1 MPSRADSMSL
11 NASAPLIAILKDPGS
26 ARRLSDDNW
35 SELIASARAANL
47 LGLLAVRLRQANI
60 PLPRPPRRHLDA
72 VAQLSERQCQS
83 VRWEIHCLQRAL
95 GSLRVPVVLLKGAAY
110 AMSDH
115 PVSHGRLFGDID
127 ILVPREAIGDV
138 ELRLMIAGWTSGKSD
153 AYDQRYYRQW
163 MHELPPMVN
172 VRRGTVLDVH
182 HTILP
187 LTSRHAPDARPII
200 EAARPLDGFT
210 SIRVPRAEHLLI
222 HSIVHLLHDGELPN
236 GLRDLFDIDG
246 LIRAG
251 TRAPDFWQRV
261 EAAATELGLAAPTAL
276 GLTLA
281 LQLIGSPVPP
291 ETIERLHLR
300 AGKASSPL
308 LHWLYRQALRPDNE
322 VERDVGARIARS
334 VIYLRAHWLRMPA
347 HLLARHLLYKSA
359 ARLRKTEGSAAGAA

>member
-1 MPSRADSMSL
+1 MSM
-11 NASAPLIAILKDPGS
+11 NASAPPLIEVLKDPARACRLADGDWS
-26 ARRLSDDNW
+26 A
-35 SELIASARAANL
+35 LIASGRAANL

-60 PLPRPPRRHLDA
+60 PLPPAPQRHLDA
-72 VAQLSERQCQS
+72 VAQLSERQRQS

-95 GSLRVPVVLLKGAAY
+95 AALRIPAVLLKGAAY

-127 ILVPREAIGDV
+127 ILVPRETIGDV
-138 ELRLMIAGWTSGKSD
+138 ELRLMIAGWTSGKND

-187 LTSRHAPDARPII
+187 LTSRHAPDARHII
-200 EAARPLDGFT
+200 ESARPLDGFP
-210 SIRVPRAEHLLI
+210 SIRIPRPEHLLI
-222 HSIVHLLHDGELPN
+222 HSIVHLVHDGELPN

-246 LIRAG
+246 LIRDGA
-251 TRAPDFWQRV
+251 RAPDFWLRV
-261 EAAATELGLAAPTAL
+261 ETAATELGLAAPTAL

-281 LQLIGSPVPP
+281 QRLIGSPVPT
-291 ETIERLHLR
+291 ETVQRLR
-300 AGKASSPL
+300 AGTRASPL
-308 LHWLYRQALRPDNE
+308 LHGLYARALRPDNE
-322 VERDVGARIARS
+322 VSGDVGALIARS
-334 VIYLRAHWLRMPA
+334 AIYLRAHWLRMPP

-359 ARLRKTEGSAAGAA
+359 ARMRKTEGSAAGAA